1 MDDSTKLASEG
12 QRSGVLAELPRRK
25 FLEVSAGDP
34 SLSQMRIVS
43 FKVNHLHSLRH
54 LFRWFQLLLYFF
66 LNTIF
71 DALIG
76 RDNPKR
82 RALRLRRAF
91 ERNGGSFIKLGIHL
105 SVRVDFM
112 PWVYS
117 NELSRMVDRMKPFQ
131 VAQAIAIIERSTGKP
146 LAATFARFD
155 PEPIISTSV
164 ACIYQAI
171 LHSGTKVIV
180 KVRRPGIGEQFMAEI
195 EAFDWLLLIAEFL
208 TIFRPGFTQGMRNEF
223 RTLLL
228 EELDF
233 VQEARRQDAFRRA
246 AAQSRK
252 KFFSAP
258 RIHLDLSGE
267 EMVVNEFAS
276 GMWLWE
282 LISAVEQG
290 NENFLAHARE
300 LNINPETV
308 AKRLLWV
315 NYWGWEENLFFHA
328 DPNPNNIIIGRD
340 STLNFINFT
349 TTGTLSRTRRQA
361 MRQNLYYA
369 WQRDPLNMARST
381 LVLLEPL
388 PPIDLIELTQELET
402 YNWQLLYSLESDPYT
417 LSWQRRTSA
426 IQWGGMVRLVR
437 KYGIVIDIEVL
448 RLLRS
453 TLLFESM
460 AIRLHREIDFVEQ
473 YRKFE
478 RYRAEQARRR
488 VTDSILDRLD
498 GKENEQLIIRMDR
511 IAYTVESLFFRTT
524 HMLSLP
530 SVNFS
535 ALMSKWSFAVY
546 ILVRFLTQAIGIAL
560 VAALFAGIY
569 LYFGAQQ
576 SINTYSILQWV
587 VTNPVYQITLL
598 ALIFVNGR
606 TVLIRMDDK
615 EV

>member
-25 FLEVSAGDP
+25 FLEVSAGDS

-417 LSWQRRTSA
+417 LSWQEIA
-426 IQWGGMVRLVR
+426 I
-437 KYGIVIDIEVL
+437 
-448 RLLRS
+448 
-453 TLLFESM
+453 
-460 AIRLHREIDFVEQ
+460 
-473 YRKFE
+473 
-478 RYRAEQARRR
+478 
-488 VTDSILDRLD
+488 
-498 GKENEQLIIRMDR
+498 
-511 IAYTVESLFFRTT
+511 
-524 HMLSLP
+524 
-530 SVNFS
+530 
-535 ALMSKWSFAVY
+535 
-546 ILVRFLTQAIGIAL
+546 
-560 VAALFAGIY
+560 
-569 LYFGAQQ
+569 
-576 SINTYSILQWV
+576 
-587 VTNPVYQITLL
+587 
-598 ALIFVNGR
+598 
-606 TVLIRMDDK
+606 
-615 EV
+615 

>member
-25 FLEVSAGDP
+25 FLEVSAGDS

-328 DPNPNNIIIGRD
+328 DPNPNNSIIGRD

-349 TTGTLSRTRRQA
+349 TTGKLS
-361 MRQNLYYA
+361 
-369 WQRDPLNMARST
+369 
-381 LVLLEPL
+381 
-388 PPIDLIELTQELET
+388 
-402 YNWQLLYSLESDPYT
+402 
-417 LSWQRRTSA
+417 
-426 IQWGGMVRLVR
+426 
-437 KYGIVIDIEVL
+437 
-448 RLLRS
+448 
-453 TLLFESM
+453 
-460 AIRLHREIDFVEQ
+460 
-473 YRKFE
+473 
-478 RYRAEQARRR
+478 
-488 VTDSILDRLD
+488 
-498 GKENEQLIIRMDR
+498 
-511 IAYTVESLFFRTT
+511 
-524 HMLSLP
+524 
-530 SVNFS
+530 
-535 ALMSKWSFAVY
+535 
-546 ILVRFLTQAIGIAL
+546 
-560 VAALFAGIY
+560 
-569 LYFGAQQ
+569 
-576 SINTYSILQWV
+576 
-587 VTNPVYQITLL
+587 
-598 ALIFVNGR
+598 
-606 TVLIRMDDK
+606 
-615 EV
+615 